1 MRLVLKIVICLA
13 LWFCFACEQEQNM
26 PIEGDFSIAMVDDNY
41 NVPAQVRIINK
52 ITGADAFQWEFPNG
66 SYTSSNAFY
75 PEDIRYTEP
84 GTYTITAH
92 TTNLDGEARTFQKS
106 FTVYPELSAL
116 FSFTKQGSDIAPLT
130 LTLSNQSEGA
140 TTYQWSF
147 EGGTPAY
154 SSEKNPTVTFEKG
167 GIFTLRLE
175 TSNHSQRRV
184 MEKTVVVR
192 APLVVAFEMTNEYPH
207 NTQAPVRLFLK
218 SQSVNATAYRWKVS
232 SGAFQQESTDENPSF
247 ILPTAGTYQ
256 IELTANNDK
265 QTLSERKNFTV
276 TAGDNLITF
285 TDIKLG
291 INTNKTVGCYFSSFL
306 GEVLKPNEVTAEN
319 GRLIDFV
326 YFGQSTSFAY
336 NVFLSPD
343 EAQTAV
349 FDPIPNATKSYFINK
364 QENKGQVFFSVADFD
379 ALFSGATL
387 SSLSITSNSNKAP
400 FNKEM
405 TNRIVLFE
413 TANGRKGAIK
423 IKEYVSNGAE
433 SYLVVDI
440 KMQKNH

>member
-84 GTYTITAH
+84 GTYTITVH

-116 FSFTKQGSDIAPLT
+116 FSFTQQGSDIAPLT

-175 TSNHSQRRV
+175 ASNHSQRRV

-192 APLVVAFEMTNEYPH
+192 TPLVVAFEMTNEYPH

-218 SQSVNATAYRWKVS
+218 NQSVNATAYRWKVS

-256 IELTANNDK
+256 IELTANN
-265 QTLSERKNFTV
+265 V
-276 TAGDNLITF
+276 
-285 TDIKLG
+285 
-291 INTNKTVGCYFSSFL
+291 
-306 GEVLKPNEVTAEN
+306 
-319 GRLIDFV
+319 
-326 YFGQSTSFAY
+326 
-336 NVFLSPD
+336 
-343 EAQTAV
+343 
-349 FDPIPNATKSYFINK
+349 
-364 QENKGQVFFSVADFD
+364 
-379 ALFSGATL
+379 
-387 SSLSITSNSNKAP
+387 
-400 FNKEM
+400 
-405 TNRIVLFE
+405 
-413 TANGRKGAIK
+413 
-423 IKEYVSNGAE
+423 
-433 SYLVVDI
+433 
-440 KMQKNH
+440 